1 MESIDYETH
10 EKDGVYGNYQHLFA
24 RYGGEVVMTCK
35 GCGETKPHAEFR
47 KRKGGWVSTGCRDCV
62 NKKYERDPR
71 QAHLNAIK
79 CRARKSNHPFDLD
92 LDDLQILERCPV
104 LNIPLL
110 DWGDNGIHDTRDNSP
125 SLDRLVPELGYIKS
139 NVRVISQRANRI
151 KHNATLE
158 ELKALCFWLEKELM
172 K

>member
-1 MESIDYETH
+1 MNNDTL
-10 EKDGVYGNYQHLFA
+10 EKRNTYGNSQHLYAFVP
-24 RYGGEVVMTCK
+24 YKDEEHLVCQ
-35 GCGETKPHAEFR
+35 GCGETKPHTEFR
-47 KRKGGWVSTGCRDCV
+47 KRKGGWVSTWCKACV
-62 NKKYERDPR
+62 NKKYWRDPQ

-92 LDDLQILERCPV
+92 LDDLQIPERCPV

-110 DWGDNGIHDTRDNSP
+110 DWGDNGIHDTMDNSP

-158 ELKALCFWLEKELM
+158 ELKALCFWLEKELT